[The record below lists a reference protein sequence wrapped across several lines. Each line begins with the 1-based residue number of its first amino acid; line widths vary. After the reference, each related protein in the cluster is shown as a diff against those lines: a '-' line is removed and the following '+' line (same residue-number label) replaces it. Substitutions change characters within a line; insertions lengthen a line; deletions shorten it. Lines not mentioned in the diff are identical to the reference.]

1 MPLYLKTK
9 EIMTDKEVT
18 LKNLETEKKELKE
31 ELEFRGGINSRIE
44 SEISEIDDTIKKL
57 KTNSE
62 PKIYEEYL
70 TNDNKTIL

>member
-1 MPLYLKTK
+1 
-9 EIMTDKEVT
+9 MTDKEVT